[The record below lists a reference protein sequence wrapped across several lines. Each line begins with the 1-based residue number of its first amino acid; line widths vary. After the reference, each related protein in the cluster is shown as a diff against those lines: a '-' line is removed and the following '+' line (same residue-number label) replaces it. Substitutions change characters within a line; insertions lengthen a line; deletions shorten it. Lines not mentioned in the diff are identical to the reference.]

1 MQHCRIFREGRG
13 REQAAHGVKGR
24 AYYPDDGRQDEQSHE
39 NEQRVDA
46 EGGEYVPGTKLFA
59 PCGQI

>member
-1 MQHCRIFREGRG
+1 MAEELKNNNNEEVMSSNFIHTFI
-13 REQAAHGVKGR
+13 
-24 AYYPDDGRQDEQSHE
+24 DE
-39 NEQRVDA
+39 DIA